1 MIAFPNAKINLGL
14 HIMNRR
20 NDGFHNIESVLFPT
34 SLSDALE
41 VFEAPDSKF
50 SFTSSGVQIPS
61 DGKPNLCEQAFWLM
75 HNEFCIPKVH
85 LHLHKVIPAGSGL
98 GGGSADAAFTLKML
112 NQAFSLKLNHSD
124 LETMAAKLGSDCPF
138 FIRNEPMLASGRGE
152 ILEPVSL
159 SLKGLHL
166 LLIRPPLHISTAEA
180 YAGVMPQKPKKP
192 APEILAQPIE
202 SWKEELK
209 NDFEKSLFLKYP
221 LLRKIKMK
229 LYENGALYAAMS
241 GSGSALFGLFESK
254 PDAGLI
260 EAFHDSFVWHEEFN

>member
-14 HIMNRR
+14 HILSRR
-20 NDGFHNIESVLFPT
+20 TDGFHNIESVLFPI

-41 VFEAPDSKF
+41 VLEAPDRKF
-50 SFTSSGVQIPS
+50 SFTSSGLQIPS
-61 DGKPNLCEQAFWLM
+61 DGKPNLCERAFWLL
-75 HNEFCIPKVH
+75 HNEFRIPEVT

-112 NQAFSLKLNHSD
+112 NQAFSLKLDHSG

-152 ILEPVSL
+152 ILKPVSL

-166 LLIRPPLHISTAEA
+166 LLIRPQVHISTAQA
-180 YAGVMPQKPKKP
+180 YTGVVPQGPRK
-192 APEILAQPIE
+192 ALHEIVAQPIE

-221 LLRKIKMK
+221 LLGKIKIK

-241 GSGSALFGLFESK
+241 GSGSTLFGLFESK
-254 PDAGLI
+254 PEEGLI
-260 EAFHDSFVWHEEFN
+260 ETFHDSFVWHEELN